1 MKTIA
6 ALSLVIASLACSG
19 HARADDCAWLATA
32 EIDKALPAY
41 APWSV
46 LYGSDQGCN
55 FMGRSDAQFGASPV
69 VKGSA
74 GEASQFVREMRESV
88 AQHKRA
94 EAPQLGKDA
103 FSYRP
108 PPEATDPTK
117 TIFFVAQSKK
127 VVMMINFTTPAALTP
142 AEIDAAAKLARAS
155 LEVGRDRETVAAAL
169 ECRWFDKAATRAL
182 VGRDF
187 DQQSF
192 EGGCIASGKNGHIS
206 VTVGEAAHLDAHNR
220 DSADRC
226 TTEPVPSLGAGAM
239 LAWDCRDANPHAL
252 VRRIVD
258 GKLVEYSFL
267 PPQAPTPAQRQLLVE
282 LAAKAR

>member
-6 ALSLVIASLACSG
+6 ALALGLASLSCGAT
-19 HARADDCAWLATA
+19 ARADECAWLAAA
-32 EIDKALPAY
+32 EVDKALPAY

-55 FMGRSDAQFGASPV
+55 FTGRSDAQFGATPV
-69 VKGSA
+69 VKESVGDA
-74 GEASQFVREMRESV
+74 NQFVKEMRESV
-88 AQHKRA
+88 AQYKRA

-108 PPEATDPTK
+108 PPEATDPAK
-117 TIFFVAQSKK
+117 TIFFVAPSKK
-127 VVMMINFTTPAALTP
+127 VVMMVNFTTPQPLTA

-169 ECRWFDKAATRAL
+169 ECRWFDDGATRAL
-182 VGRDF
+182 LGRGY

-192 EGGCIASGKNGHIS
+192 EGGCIASGKAGHLS
-206 VTVGEAAHLDAHNR
+206 VTVGSVAHMQAHNA
-220 DSADRC
+220 DSAKRC
-226 TTEPVPSLGAGAM
+226 TTEPVPSLGNGAM
-239 LAWDCRDANPHAL
+239 LAWDCREASPHAL
-252 VRRIVD
+252 VRRIVGD
-258 GKLVEYSFL
+258 HLVEYSFV
-267 PPQAPTPAQRQLLVE
+267 PPQAPTPAQRELLVE